1 MIIKEKQLLDQ
12 FSDKTQNYKPILLY
26 GPNEGLTRSN
36 FVMIRDLFKN
46 RNSEQ
51 ISFTGKSIHDEPE
64 LFIDEIKTI
73 SMFNDEKIIIIEQP
87 IDKNIDLFENT
98 FQKLPNKI
106 LVIIIANKL
115 MKSSKIRNF
124 FDKSNDYLSCAN
136 YDDDLKTN
144 SQLINELEKKIKR
157 PFDREIKN
165 YLNKNLS
172 TDRMISNNEID
183 KIILFYSENNEI
195 PNIEKISLILNDNTN
210 LGLNTLPQIVLSG
223 NSQKVSRF
231 LNKTF
236 AEGTSPISIIRTILN
251 YVQRIEATQ
260 IALKKMNNFD
270 DAIKGLKPPV
280 FWKDKDIFQ
289 LHCRKWPI
297 QETINNFNIL
307 VNAELECKSDYTLTN
322 VLCERALLKI
332 AHKGKTYFQ

>member
-1 MIIKEKQLLDQ
+1 
-12 FSDKTQNYKPILLY
+12 
-26 GPNEGLTRSN
+26 
-36 FVMIRDLFKN
+36 
-46 RNSEQ
+46 
-51 ISFTGKSIHDEPE
+51 
-64 LFIDEIKTI
+64 
-73 SMFNDEKIIIIEQP
+73 
-87 IDKNIDLFENT
+87 
-98 FQKLPNKI
+98 
-106 LVIIIANKL
+106 

-144 SQLINELEKKIKR
+144 SQLINELEKKIKK

-289 LHCRKWPI
+289 LHCKKWPI
-297 QETINNFNIL
+297 KETVNNFNIL
-307 VNAELECKSDYTLTN
+307 VNAELNCKTDYALTN
-322 VLCERALLKI
+322 ILCERALLKI
-332 AHKGKTYFQ
+332 ANRGKVYF